1 MKRYEAIEVITK
13 ELKGDELV
21 ISANGKI
28 SRELFSIKDSSHNF
42 YMLGSMGLASSIGFG
57 LAYNLPN
64 RKIVV
69 IDGDGNILMNLGSLA
84 TIGHFAPG
92 NLIHFV
98 LDNEIHAS
106 TGGQPTVSNT
116 LRLEEVA
123 SAAGFRAVR
132 KVCSSEDLH
141 VAVKEVLNSAEGPS
155 FVLIK
160 VEKGEK
166 EVPRVSYE
174 PAYIK
179 GRFKE
184 AIGNSQIGIGE

>member
-1 MKRYEAIEVITK
+1 MKRYEAIEVIT
-13 ELKGDELV
+13 ESLEGDELV

-98 LDNEIHAS
+98 LDNEMHAS

-116 LRLEEVA
+116 VRLEEVV
-123 SAAGFRAVR
+123 SATGYQLVR
-132 KVCSSEDLH
+132 KVSSIKDLRT
-141 VAVKEVLNSAEGPS
+141 VAEEVLSSEGPS
-155 FVLIK
+155 FVLVKI
-160 VEKGEK
+160 EKGEK

-174 PAYIK
+174 PAHIK
-179 GRFKE
+179 SRFKE
-184 AIGNSQIGIGE
+184 AIANRD

>member
-1 MKRYEAIEVITK
+1 MKRYEAIEVIT
-13 ELKGDELV
+13 ESLKGDELV

-69 IDGDGNILMNLGSLA
+69 IDGDGNILMNMGSLA
-84 TIGHFAPG
+84 TIGHFAPF

-98 LDNEIHAS
+98 LDNEMHAS

-116 LRLEEVA
+116 VRLEEVA
-123 SAAGFRAVR
+123 KAAGFRAVR
-132 KVCSSEDLH
+132 KVSSIEELH
-141 VAVKEVLNSAEGPS
+141 RVVSEALSSKGPS
-155 FVLIK
+155 FVLVK
-160 VEKGEK
+160 VEKGER
-166 EVPRVSYE
+166 EVLRVSYE
-174 PAYIK
+174 PPYIK
-179 GRFKE
+179 SRFK
-184 AIGNSQIGIGE
+184 A